1 MIRYQ
6 STKQVKIEEFST
18 PFEMNMNPENRWV
31 KLASKVPWDELAA
44 IYHQSLDKDKGAP
57 IKDARLVIGA
67 LIIKHMLGLDDR
79 GVIEMISENPYMQ
92 YFIGR
97 SSYTSKPVF
106 SPVLFVHVRRRLGPE
121 AFDMMNQEV
130 IMRALG
136 RKKPRSKPEEKQDDE
151 PQLPNQG
158 KLQIDATIADAD
170 VKYPTDVS
178 LLNESR
184 LKAEEIIDVLYKELQ
199 LPSKPRTY
207 RRVAKK
213 EYVNFSKK
221 KKPGKQ
227 LIRKAI
233 RKQLA
238 YLGRN
243 IRYIHDMLDQHQ
255 GDGSPLD
262 KRLLKYFFVIQ
273 QVHDQQQQMYKD
285 KTNSCKDRI
294 VNIHQ
299 PHVRPMVRGKAGRHV
314 EFGAKI
320 NVSLHEGYGRIDR
333 LSWDPFHEGRDLI
346 KSVENFRSF
355 YGHYPELVQVDGI
368 YLGRDNRQ
376 WLKSKGIRHT
386 GKPLGR
392 PPREQKSAYQKTKD
406 RKEAAER
413 NQIEGTF
420 GYGKR
425 KYGLNLILA
434 KTQKTSES
442 WISAIL
448 FVMNLTRFFKKSL
461 LSFLFSG
468 KKQLLNHF
476 PWLRYTK
483 NQNMRPLEEAV
494 F

>member
-1 MIRYQ
+1 MIRYN
-6 STKQVKIEEFST
+6 SAKQVKIEEFST
-18 PFEMNMNPENRWV
+18 PFEMNMDPNNRWV
-31 KLASKVPWDELAA
+31 KLSNTVPWDELAA
-44 IYHQSLDKDKGAP
+44 IYHQSMDKDKGAP

-92 YFIGR
+92 YFIGL

-106 SPVLFVHVRRRLGPE
+106 SPVLFVHIRRRLGPE

-136 RKKPRSKPEEKQDDE
+136 QKKPQGKPKESRDDGPE
-151 PQLPNQG
+151 PPNQG

-170 VKYPTDVS
+170 VKYPTDVG
-178 LLNESR
+178 LLNDSR
-184 LKAEEIIDVLYKELQ
+184 IKAEEIIDLLYKKLQ

-207 RRVAKK
+207 RRVARKDFL
-213 EYVNFSKK
+213 NFSKK
-221 KKPGKQ
+221 KKPSPK
-227 LIRKAI
+227 IVRKTI
-233 RKQLA
+233 RKQLG

-243 IRYIHDMLDQHQ
+243 IKHIHSMLDQYE

-262 KRLLKYFFVIQ
+262 KRLQKYFFVIQ
-273 QVHDQQQQMYKD
+273 HIHDQQQQMYKQ
-285 KTNSCKDRI
+285 KTHSCPDRI

-333 LSWDPFHEGRDLI
+333 LSWNPFHEGVDLV

-355 YGHYPELVQVDGI
+355 YGHYPEVVQVDGI
-368 YLGRDNRQ
+368 YLSRDNRH

-392 PPREQKSAYQKTKD
+392 PPKQQKSAYEKAKD
-406 RKEAAER
+406 KKEAAGR
-413 NQIEGTF
+413 NQIEGAF
-420 GYGKR
+420 GFGKR

-442 WISAIL
+442 WIAAIL
-448 FVMNLTRFFKKSL
+448 FTMNLARFFKESL
-461 LSFLFSG
+461 FAFFLKGKITLEKLFSEE
-468 KKQLLNHF
+468 KYVN
-476 PWLRYTK
+476 
-483 NQNMRPLEEAV
+483 NQSRRPLEGSV